1 MTYAFQPYPAHRH
14 GPNGAL
20 RVVNNADEDAQ
31 ALAEGFATH
40 PSLVGKPK
48 PADVPKTPAPPPA
61 AVVTPKAAKAPA
73 KPKAQKEPAAAPPP
87 PAATPLEDAIEK
99 AVEAQ
104 PAAFDRAVAIAALE
118 AANFEVDPA
127 TTDEELVEA
136 LAELAK

>member
-1 MTYAFQPYPAHRH
+1 MRLTRR
-14 GPNGAL
+14 GL
-20 RVVNNADEDAQ
+20 
-31 ALAEGFATH
+31 LATVYGTGLA
-40 PSLVGKPK
+40 
-48 PADVPKTPAPPPA
+48 ACAPA
-61 AVVTPKAAKAPA
+61 AVT
-73 KPKAQKEPAAAPPP
+73 